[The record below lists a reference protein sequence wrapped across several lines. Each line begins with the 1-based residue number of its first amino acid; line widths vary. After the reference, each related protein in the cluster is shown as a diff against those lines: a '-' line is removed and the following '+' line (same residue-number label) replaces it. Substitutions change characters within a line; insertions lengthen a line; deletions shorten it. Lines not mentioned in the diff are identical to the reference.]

1 MLLLTQG
8 QIGLKNIL
16 LVDNHNLLYSGIH
29 AILSANDDFNLIEF
43 IASDDQLPHS
53 IHHYAPDIVLLALNV
68 TQAPGV
74 NIVGFLKKKFP
85 AVRFIVLLDT
95 PDESSLQ
102 ELSVLNVAGI
112 ILKSDVSKLL
122 LEAINAVSQ
131 GKQWISPTLMLAFLH
146 SQRTQSVD
154 KLTDREL
161 MILRLLEE
169 EKTDKEIALAVS
181 LAERSVRSHLAH
193 IYVKLGVKT
202 RVGAAVMAVKLKLI

>member
-1 MLLLTQG
+1 M
-8 QIGLKNIL
+8 
-16 LVDNHNLLYSGIH
+16 
-29 AILSANDDFNLIEF
+29 
-43 IASDDQLPHS
+43 
-53 IHHYAPDIVLLALNV
+53 
-68 TQAPGV
+68 
-74 NIVGFLKKKFP
+74 
-85 AVRFIVLLDT
+85 RFIVLLDT

-161 MILRLLEE
+161 MILRLLVE
-169 EKTDKEIALAVS
+169 EKTDKEIALAVN